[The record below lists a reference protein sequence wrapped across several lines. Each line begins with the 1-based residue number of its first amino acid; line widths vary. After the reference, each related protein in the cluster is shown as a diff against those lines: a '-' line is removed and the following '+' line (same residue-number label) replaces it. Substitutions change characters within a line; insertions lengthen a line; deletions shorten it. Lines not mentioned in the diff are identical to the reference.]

1 MELPLILAGPIL
13 RRVEPNL
20 VSVWLALSKKASVKL
35 KLFRGQATSD
45 SVDNILITGP
55 AEQTIR
61 IGDNLHIA
69 VVTIKI
75 PIGTGQTLLPGQIYS
90 YDLLL
95 QTGQVSKNLTS
106 CDLLKS
112 EDINGHPHLALG
124 YEPGVLP
131 SFALPPVELTDLHL
145 VHGSCRRANFV
156 FSDGRPMPDGL
167 AWVDDLISDA
177 RQDFSSFALKR
188 PHQLLLSGDQIYAD
202 DLTIPQL
209 QIISDFG
216 LKLFGGFLDP
226 LDEELLPLEQL
237 PIDGKLYRADLNNFP
252 PGHRSDPDRDS
263 DPKRRSDPD
272 RDLDPEYHSDLVQGE
287 ARMTSTDGTSHLFSF
302 AEFCAMYLFSW
313 SSVCWPSEWPT
324 EDSFLPPLPWEGLI
338 ASDLLSKIRPPI
350 KADDRDAIK
359 GIKNEYKRGIIALK
373 NVLKTMPNV
382 RRALANVPTY
392 MILDDHE
399 VTDDLYL
406 NPTWRDR
413 VLTSPLGKTIL
424 RNGMLSYALF
434 QGWGND
440 PVKFE
445 SGAYKQLIDSAT
457 QLFPENATVLNEAAG
472 DQIDRLFGFDLNGGL
487 EATRPPITWHYS
499 VPGTK
504 HMVLVLDDR
513 TCRSYVTRDGP
524 IGNVAISAMD
534 DQIPVGPLPAGIEVL
549 VVVVSLQVIGPPVL
563 DELIAPLSYK
573 ALDLIKHN
581 KLQKYSGSKN
591 MTGTHPD
598 AIESWAYDVKTFEA
612 LLKRLEPYRRV
623 IFLSGDVHYGAANA
637 MSYWKKGDT
646 EPARFAQFTS
656 SGMQNVMASPWA
668 IMFADRSLAFAQRM
682 IRADIGA
689 DRLVW
694 DNNKPAPLVIP
705 TGAKMNPPV
714 QLKLK
719 QSPMM
724 ISVEDCP
731 RGTTI
736 DPARPPDCSWKV
748 EPSRDLRPDADRP
761 ELAQPESVGD
771 TDVSTN
777 LDGYRRVVKRHVAQL
792 GKFNNSRQM
801 LFSNNIG
808 VITFQ
813 KRTEKIDATPN
824 ADPVEVI
831 EAVQSLY
838 TTHPKA
844 EDPDKAEAYT
854 VCVIPLCKP
863 NEARPESKLTGL

>member
-1 MELPLILAGPIL
+1 MELILAGPIL

-20 VSVWLALSKKASVKL
+20 VSVWLALKEKASVQL
-35 KLFRGQATSD
+35 ELFRGQASPASGERLTTSP
-45 SVDNILITGP
+45 V
-55 AEQTIR
+55 AQTVR
-61 IGDNLHIA
+61 IGDNLHII
-69 VVTIKI
+69 VVTLKI
-75 PIGTGQTLLPGQIYS
+75 PRDSGKTLLPGQIYS

-95 QTGQVSKNLTS
+95 QTGQNSNNLSS
-106 CDLLKS
+106 CKLLQ
-112 EDINGHPHLALG
+112 DGVIGGHPHLALG
-124 YEPGVLP
+124 YEPGILP
-131 SFALPPVELTDLHL
+131 SFSLPPVELTDLHL
-145 VHGSCRRANFV
+145 VHGSCRRASFV

-188 PHQLLLSGDQIYAD
+188 PHQLLLGGDQIYAD

-209 QIISDFG
+209 QIINDFG
-216 LKLFGGFLDP
+216 LKLFGSQIDSSGNMLP
-226 LDEELLPLEQL
+226 PLEQL
-237 PIDGKLYRADLNNFP
+237 SIGGKPYRADLNNFP
-252 PGHRSDPDRDS
+252 PGHRL
-263 DPKRRSDPD
+263 K
-272 RDLDPEYHSDLVQGE
+272 LVQDE
-287 ARMTSTDGTSHLFSF
+287 ARMTSTDGHSHLFSF

-313 SSVCWPSEWPT
+313 SSVCWPLELELELEWPKQQL
-324 EDSFLPPLPWEGLI
+324 FLPPLGWEKRI
-338 ASDLLSKIRPPI
+338 ADELRDKITPPI
-350 KADDRDAIK
+350 EEGDEAAIEGRTKAYKK
-359 GIKNEYKRGIIALK
+359 GVSALK
-373 NVLKTMPNV
+373 NVLSSMPKV

-399 VTDDLYL
+399 ITDDLYL

-472 DQIDRLFGFDLNGGL
+472 DQIDRLFGFDLNAGL
-487 EATRPPITWHYS
+487 EATHPPITWHYS
-499 VPGTK
+499 VPGAK
-504 HMVLVLDDR
+504 HMVLVLDAR
-513 TCRSYVTRDGP
+513 SCRSYVTRDGP
-524 IGNVAISAMD
+524 IGIVAVSAMD
-534 DQIPVGPLPAGIEVL
+534 EQIPVGPLPGGIEVL
-549 VVVVSLQVIGPPVL
+549 VVVASLPVVGPPVL
-563 DELIAPLSYK
+563 DDLIGPLSYK
-573 ALDLIKHN
+573 ALDLKGHDE
-581 KLQKYSGSKN
+581 LQKHSGSKN
-591 MTGTHPD
+591 MSGTHPD

-694 DNNKPAPLVIP
+694 ENNKPAPLVIP
-705 TGAKMNPPV
+705 AGAKMDPPV

-813 KRTEKIDATPN
+813 KRAEKINTTP
-824 ADPVEVI
+824 AAAPVEVI

-854 VCVIPLCKP
+854 VCVIPLRKP